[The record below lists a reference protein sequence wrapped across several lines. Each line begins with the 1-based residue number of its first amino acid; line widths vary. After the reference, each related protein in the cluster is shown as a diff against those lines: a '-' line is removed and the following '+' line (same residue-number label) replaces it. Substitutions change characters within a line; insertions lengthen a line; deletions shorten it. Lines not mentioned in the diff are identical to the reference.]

1 MKRLAIAICFGVSL
15 AFLTAC
21 SGLFTPKLCTNR
33 FTVVDSI
40 KVTQGSDTAMHI
52 DTLATLKVCTE

>member
-1 MKRLAIAICFGVSL
+1 MKKIIIAVGLGAALAAS
-15 AFLTAC
+15 AAC

-40 KVTQGSDTAMHI
+40 KVIQDSSI
-52 DTLATLKVCTE
+52 QVDTLATLKICTQ